1 MCPNAP
7 CNVSSR
13 TLRRI
18 GSHRCDDV
26 PRSSAEAIVYT
37 VEPSYSFA
45 ARVIAA
51 WKCSR
56 SHERIRGSSFV
67 DAGAASE
74 RCSQSHANTTAD
86 ASTSTTL
93 SLAVFIACLC
103 RRDCIECAW

>member
-1 MCPNAP
+1 M
-7 CNVSSR
+7 
-13 TLRRI
+13 
-18 GSHRCDDV
+18 
-26 PRSSAEAIVYT
+26 PRSSADAIVYT

-45 ARVIAA
+45 ASVMAA

-56 SHERIRGSSFV
+56 SHERIRAAFSASFV

-93 SLAVFIACLC
+93 SLAVFIARLC

>member
-1 MCPNAP
+1 M
-7 CNVSSR
+7 
-13 TLRRI
+13 
-18 GSHRCDDV
+18 
-26 PRSSAEAIVYT
+26 PRSSADAIVYT

-45 ARVIAA
+45 ASVMAA

-56 SHERIRGSSFV
+56 SHERIRAAFSASLGL
-67 DAGAASE
+67 DAWAASE